1 MLQRLRR
8 RIVLITMLLVG
19 LVIAL
24 ACAAIIGFVYHTEYQ
39 DIHAALKRATQNG
52 PEEVAI
58 FSVGGR
64 YPGGWSDAEEVVDS
78 SGTTLPITAV
88 FRVDGGTGEILD
100 SNAEIVSMNE
110 SVRDVAITQVLSG
123 SSDEGQ
129 LRTFGVFYM
138 KRSLQDGTVIIA
150 FCDALSFDRQILSIA
165 EILGC
170 VCLVALVA
178 LLVASTLLARLVT
191 RPVERAWEQ
200 QRRFVADAS
209 HELKT
214 PLTVIIAS
222 NDILKGRPDLTVGE
236 QMRWIEGTAAEATR
250 MRGLIEDMLTL
261 ARDEESNAR
270 ESRQDDE
277 ELDLSALVG
286 QASLAFDAVAF
297 EAGVEVR
304 EDIAPGLGVRG
315 DRASLERLVKT
326 LLDNAVKYAGA
337 GGVVQV
343 RLVAGHKGR
352 PVLTVNNTGPAIP
365 KQELPHV
372 FDRFWRSDAARTHKS
387 GGGYGLGLAIAKSIA
402 ESHGARISVTSTEQ
416 EGTTFTVA
424 F

>member
-1 MLQRLRR
+1 MLQRLRG

-19 LVIAL
+19 LVIAV
-24 ACAAIIGFVYHTEYQ
+24 ACAAILGFVYHTEYQ
-39 DIHAALKRATQNG
+39 DIHTALKRATQNG
-52 PEEVAI
+52 PEEVAV

-64 YPGGWSDAEEVVDS
+64 YPGGWTNAEEVVNS
-78 SGTTLPITAV
+78 SGATLPITAV
-88 FRVDGGTGEILD
+88 FLVDGGTGAILD
-100 SNAEIVSMNE
+100 SNADLVSMNE
-110 SVRDVAITQVLSG
+110 AVRDVAIAQVLEG

-129 LRTFGVFYM
+129 LRNLGVFYM
-138 KRSLQDGTVIIA
+138 KRSLQDGTVTIA
-150 FCDALSFDRQILSIA
+150 FTDALSFDKQILSIA

-170 VCLVALVA
+170 VCVVAFVA
-178 LLVASTLLARLVT
+178 LLVVSTLLARLVT
-191 RPVERAWEQ
+191 RPVERTWEQ

-214 PLTVIIAS
+214 PLTVIIAN

-261 ARDEESNAR
+261 ARNEESGAR
-270 ESRQDDE
+270 ERTEAE
-277 ELDLSALVG
+277 EVDLSTLVG

-315 DRASLERLVKT
+315 DRTSLERLVKT
-326 LLDNAVKYAGA
+326 LVDNAVKYAGV
-337 GGVVQV
+337 GGTVEV
-343 RLVAGHKGR
+343 RLAPGHKGR
-352 PVLTVNNTGPAIP
+352 PVLSVTNTGPAIP
-365 KQELPHV
+365 KEELPHV
-372 FDRFWRSDAARTHKS
+372 FDRFWRSDAARTHTS
-387 GGGYGLGLAIAKSIA
+387 AGGYGLGLAIAKSIA
-402 ESHGARISVTSTEQ
+402 ESHGARISVTSSEQ